1 VSFLILILIV
11 GGIEECEGVSAV
23 RFRLRTRRRMIS
35 ISLLSQSVSLKQ
47 SFLSKKICLPK
58 KAQSDD
64 ESNVFVCLLE
74 ICLLEICLLEI
85 FL

>member
-1 VSFLILILIV
+1 LILILIV

-35 ISLLSQSVSLKQ
+35 ISLLSQSVSLKR
-47 SFLSKKICLPK
+47 SFLSKETSLPK
-58 KAQSDD
+58 KAQIDD

-74 ICLLEICLLEI
+74 IRLLLI